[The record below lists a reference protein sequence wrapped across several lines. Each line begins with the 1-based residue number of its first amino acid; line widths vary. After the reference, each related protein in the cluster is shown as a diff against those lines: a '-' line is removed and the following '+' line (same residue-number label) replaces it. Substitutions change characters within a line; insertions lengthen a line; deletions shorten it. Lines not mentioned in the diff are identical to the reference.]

1 MYIQS
6 PKDLPHMDCHWTIIA
21 PRDYKVQLEFTDINI
36 PLGCVNPV
44 RNHTYYCTC
53 TYIEVST
60 GCPTD
65 LRY

>member
-1 MYIQS
+1 
-6 PKDLPHMDCHWTIIA
+6 MDCHWTIIA